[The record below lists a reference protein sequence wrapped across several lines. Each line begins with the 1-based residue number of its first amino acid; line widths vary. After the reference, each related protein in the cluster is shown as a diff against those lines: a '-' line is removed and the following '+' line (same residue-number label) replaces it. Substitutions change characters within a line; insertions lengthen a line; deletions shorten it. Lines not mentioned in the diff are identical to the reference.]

1 MKKPPSAPPA
11 YRPFPQ
17 PKVLQRKTAST
28 TATQPVKRG
37 GQTIQRAIS
46 NPFQMP
52 SIFEGLG
59 GGPASLFANP
69 PAVLRGVRVGDAG
82 AGANYLAA
90 SNWTDDTAYR
100 RALTILRE
108 LQQSG
113 AGFASVGAIVAHVNA
128 DAEVAAAVA
137 AAAEAARVV
146 GNLTGGVS
154 VRVRDISGGTWR
166 TISGRTNGDRELV
179 VSLGGQ
185 SYALHVHPPRF
196 NGGQGIPGEV
206 MRGGF
211 PTRTQT
217 PQPIIDE
224 IIRIKGRP
232 AGW

>member
-1 MKKPPSAPPA
+1 
-11 YRPFPQ
+11 
-17 PKVLQRKTAST
+17 
-28 TATQPVKRG
+28 
-37 GQTIQRAIS
+37 
-46 NPFQMP
+46 MP

-59 GGPASLFANP
+59 GGPGSLFANP

-90 SNWTDDTAYR
+90 SNWQDDTAYR
-100 RALTILRE
+100 RALTILRD

-154 VRVRDISGGTWR
+154 VRVRDIRGGNWR
-166 TISGRTNGDRELV
+166 TIPGRTNGDHELV

-206 MRGGF
+206 MRGGHA
-211 PTRTQT
+211 TRTQT

-224 IIRIKGRP
+224 IIAIKGRP
-232 AGW
+232 GGW

>member
-1 MKKPPSAPPA
+1 M
-11 YRPFPQ
+11 
-17 PKVLQRKTAST
+17 
-28 TATQPVKRG
+28 
-37 GQTIQRAIS
+37 
-46 NPFQMP
+46 
-52 SIFEGLG
+52 
-59 GGPASLFANP
+59 FANP
-69 PAVLRGVRVGDAG
+69 PAALRGVRVGDAG

-146 GNLTGGVS
+146 GNLNGGVS
-154 VRVRDISGGTWR
+154 VRVRDIRGGTWR

-206 MRGGF
+206 MRGGHM
-211 PTRTQT
+211 THTQT